1 MCDQVS
7 LSINLIH
14 QTIPLTSSLIIQA
27 ESKLK
32 KKKKRSR
39 IGLVKETMELAL

>member
-7 LSINLIH
+7 LLINLIH

-32 KKKKRSR
+32 KKRRKNAA
-39 IGLVKETMELAL
+39 GLA